1 MSSKK
6 ITIDKYFHKR
16 LKAWIDKEP
25 EITYDNF
32 CKKVGISH
40 GYLSM
45 ILSGKRGPSA
55 ELIAGIF
62 INYRNKLHY
71 LLTGED
77 NSKEIK
83 IAEKEIP
90 YGENKEEI
98 TKLLKMTAHVLT
110 SNTEYKQS
118 LSLNIRSFHQ
128 AVNDKHDFETRLAT
142 LEKKTSGNSRKAV
155 KKDTP
160 KNAPAGDATKQE
172 AI

>member
-6 ITIDKYFHKR
+6 VTIDKLFFKR
-16 LKAWIDKEP
+16 LKTFIENDLK
-25 EITYDNF
+25 ITKQEF
-32 CKKVGISH
+32 STKVGISH

-90 YGENKEEI
+90 YGENKEEV
-98 TKLLKMTAHVLT
+98 TKLLKMVAHVLT
-110 SNTEYKQS
+110 SDTEYKQS
-118 LSLNIRSFHQ
+118 LALNIRSFHQ

-142 LEKKTSGNSRKAV
+142 LEKKASGNSRKAV
-155 KKDTP
+155 KKDAP
-160 KNAPAGDATKQE
+160 KNAPAGDATKKE